1 MTIVRSDLTTRP
13 CLFKAGAINYHV
25 YNRSVGSVH
34 PDLRPWYNAVP
45 ETWDPP
51 EVEQDRTSGFYS
63 EFYRPKGPP
72 GSPGYCPPVLA
83 FRGSETNPADFAKL
97 GIVVRI
103 ELGVDSSKSFSG
115 LENLIDL
122 LTWKFSPFEFAI
134 CQGAG
139 RDATREQTVA
149 FARGL
154 SGSRP
159 IADLPG
165 VAHVRIKRP
174 NFISPLLLPEVEET
188 LTVTYRISAT
198 VHFEDEGDWGTNI
211 TQGMG
216 EDAEQYQRAAQEGK
230 RRAAE
235 VLEHWDGKMIV
246 TGHSLGGGLAAAAA
260 ISGKFHH
267 ELCQI
272 DCVTYNAAGVHE
284 NSVRNYVSYEASLGE
299 NPSTSNFSVEHE
311 VLNTLQLQPN
321 KLPLVQTFIGWA
333 NAIASP
339 EQQMAFREARNT
351 TAITRGISPGST
363 SMGYWAPD
371 YENLP
376 ILWPLSQNTVA
387 DAQAR
392 LAADQNTQDFLAQQA
407 ASRETLLNDAR
418 EEIFGPSGPLF
429 DEEQALWEEHGQLGA
444 IGDDTRM
451 QEIQDRLR
459 EIETTREE
467 MWQQAQNA
475 YEVREPT
482 FSGQNT
488 GKFPQFTAL
497 DAMARN
503 CSTPRQFV
511 AGLIGY
517 LLDGDMNPHRPS
529 TYDLT
534 DGALG
539 PANARAQ
546 QLAAEAEAIV
556 PIGIASVA
564 YHTFD
569 PCAFTFHHPR
579 R

>member
-25 YNRSVGSVH
+25 YDRKIGSVH
-34 PDLRPWYNAVP
+34 PDLRPWFNAVL
-45 ETWDPP
+45 ETWEPP
-51 EVEQDRTSGFYS
+51 EVVEDETSGFYS
-63 EFYRPKGPP
+63 QFYRPKGPP

-83 FRGSETNPADFAKL
+83 FRGSETNPADLAKL

-122 LTWKFSPFEFAI
+122 LTWRFSPFEFAI

-139 RDATREQTVA
+139 RNASSEETVA

-154 SGSRP
+154 SGSRQ

-165 VAHVRIKRP
+165 VADVRIRRP
-174 NFISPLLLPEVEET
+174 SFASPLLLPWVEET
-188 LTVTYRISAT
+188 LRVTYRISAT
-198 VHFEDEGDWGTNI
+198 VHFEGEGDWGTNI

-216 EDAEQYQRAAQEGK
+216 ENAKQYELAAGEGRIRAE
-230 RRAAE
+230 E
-235 VLEHWDGKMIV
+235 VLEHWDGRMIV
-246 TGHSLGGGLAAAAA
+246 TGHSLGGGLAAIAA
-260 ISGKFHH
+260 ISGKFHQ
-267 ELCQI
+267 ELCDI
-272 DCVTYNAAGVHE
+272 ACVTYNAAGVHE
-284 NSVRNYVSYEASLGE
+284 NSVWNYVSPSASLGE
-299 NPSTSNFSVEHE
+299 NPMTSNFSVEHE
-311 VLNTLQLQPN
+311 VLNTMQLQQN
-321 KLPLVQTFIGWA
+321 KLPLVQPFIRWA
-333 NAIASP
+333 NAINPAVT
-339 EQQMAFREARNT
+339 MAFREARNT

-371 YENLP
+371 YEKLP

-407 ASRETLLNDAR
+407 ASREPLLNKAR
-418 EEIFGPSGPLF
+418 DRIFGPSGPF
-429 DEEQALWEEHGQLGA
+429 IDEEQALWNERDRLGA
-444 IGDDTRM
+444 IGDDTRIR
-451 QEIQDRLR
+451 EINDRLG
-459 EIETTREE
+459 EIEAAREKL
-467 MWQQAQNA
+467 WQEAQDA

-482 FSGQNT
+482 FSGQST
-488 GKFPQFTAL
+488 GKFDQLTAL

-569 PCAFTFHHPR
+569 PCAFTFHNPR